1 MSATATETLG
11 VALAKRLGDYG
22 VDTIFGIP
30 GVHTLE
36 LYRGLDQGRMRHVS
50 ARHEGSL
57 GFMADGYARVSGKVG
72 VCFVI
77 TGPGLTNISTAMGQA
92 YACSIPMLVISAVGA
107 QRGLGMGEGRLHE
120 LKRQT
125 TLAEGVAA
133 FSLSLSHPDQLE
145 TALARAFAV
154 FDGARPRPVHI
165 EIPLNLLSAEVAVR
179 EPRACPL
186 RLKRPSPS
194 PADLDL
200 AAERLRAAKR
210 PLIIAGGGAVGAARP
225 IQTLAEALAAPVLMT
240 INGRG
245 ILPLDHPLAVSWSGS
260 LAAVRRTIA
269 DSDLVLALGTELG
282 PTDFDIYAD
291 GGFSL
296 APELIRVDI
305 DPDQMVRNR
314 VPDLGILGDVALATQ
329 GLVKRLKHH
338 APRALDGG
346 QARVAVTDANALSEL
361 SADMIV
367 ELAFLQD
374 LRRAAPDAIFVGDS
388 TQQVYAGNLGFAVH
402 QPGQWFNSS
411 VGFGALG
418 YGLPAAVGAALAAP
432 DRPIVCLCGDGGL
445 QFSLAELAAAKE
457 TNAHIILILLNN
469 GGYGEIK
476 ASMVA
481 EGVTPVGV
489 DLYTP
494 DFIAVAKA
502 YGWQAERL
510 SDRRQIGQ
518 SMAAALARKGQTLIE
533 IGPPD
538 LT

>member
-36 LYRGLDQGRMRHVS
+36 LYRGLAQGRMRHVS

-57 GFMADGYARVSGKVG
+57 GFMADGYARVSGGVG

-165 EIPLNLLSAEVAVR
+165 EIPLNLLSAEVEVR
-179 EPRACPL
+179 TPCAPPL
-186 RLKRPSPS
+186 RLKRPSPP

-200 AAERLRAAKR
+200 AAQRLSAAKR
-210 PLIIAGGGAVGAARP
+210 PLIIAGGGSVGAARH
-225 IQTLAEALAAPVLMT
+225 IQTLAETLAAPVLMT
-240 INGRG
+240 INARG
-245 ILPLDHPLAVSWSGS
+245 ILPLNHPLALSWSGS
-260 LAAVRRTIA
+260 LVAVRSAISE
-269 DSDLVLALGTELG
+269 SDLVLALGTELG

-291 GGFSL
+291 GGFCL
-296 APELIRVDI
+296 APEVIRVDI

-314 VPDLGILGDVALATQ
+314 VPELGVLGDVAHATQ
-329 GLVKRLKHH
+329 GLVKRLSPH
-338 APRALDGG
+338 APRALDVG
-346 QARVAVTDANALSEL
+346 QARVAGTDARALGEL
-361 SADMIV
+361 SADMIA
-367 ELAFLQD
+367 ELAFLHE
-374 LRRAAPDAIFVGDS
+374 LRRAAPQAIFVGDS
-388 TQQVYAGNLGFAVH
+388 TQQVYAGNLGFAAER
-402 QPGQWFNSS
+402 PGQWFNSS

-432 DRPIVCLCGDGGL
+432 ERPIVCLCGDGGL

-457 TNAHIILILLNN
+457 TKAHIILILLNN

-481 EGVTPVGV
+481 EGVSPIGV

-510 SDRRQIGQ
+510 LDRTQIGDY
-518 SMAAALARKGQTLIE
+518 MAAALARKGQTLIE
-533 IGPPD
+533 IGPPV
-538 LT
+538 LP